1 MASSTENLNN
11 LLVEFKIASGLKT
24 DVHIDILE
32 KIDTYPKAQALEIYN
47 FFLTKE
53 TNPAIL
59 LYIVKKL
66 AYFDQNSSIDI
77 LVELLLWKEKF
88 NASDKNPDDYIELR
102 SYVAR
107 ILGMTKN
114 SKVVLPLLYT
124 LNSKNEN
131 YKVRLSCAE
140 ALGQV
145 GNNYAVSSL
154 INVVS
159 DNEEKSVYLRETAAK
174 ALGKIRD
181 SRALAP
187 LVEIL
192 EGKDG
197 LISKFSFF
205 KERIVEAIGN
215 IGSKDKR
222 SIQIL
227 EKSLMDHSPYVRMSA
242 IEALSKL
249 DDDET
254 IPLIQN
260 CLKDEN
266 QDVIRSAVNALY
278 NILGEEILVKII
290 YDAES
295 SIVAIDEA
303 KLILEEDN
311 NNEE

>member
-1 MASSTENLNN
+1 MESSLENLNN
-11 LLVEFKIASGLKT
+11 LLIEFKIASGL
-24 DVHIDILE
+24 DANAHIELLE
-32 KIDTYPKAQALEIYN
+32 KIENYPKDKALEIYN

-53 TNPAIL
+53 TNPSIL

-66 AYFDQNSSIDI
+66 AYYDQSSSIDI
-77 LVELLLWKEKF
+77 LLELLLWKEKF

-107 ILGMTKN
+107 VLGMTKN

-145 GNNYAVSSL
+145 GNNYAVTSL

-215 IGSKDKR
+215 IGTKDQR
-222 SIQIL
+222 SIKIL

-249 DDDET
+249 DDEEI
-254 IPLIQN
+254 IPLLKT

-266 QDVIRSAVNALY
+266 ADVIRSAVNALY
-278 NILGEEILVKII
+278 NLAGEEILVKII

-295 SIVAIDEA
+295 SLVAIDEA
-303 KLILEEDN
+303 KLILEDEE
-311 NNEE
+311 NE